1 MNRGPIATWL
11 HYNLFRTKR
20 DAVLTVVF
28 GALAVWLLY
37 KTINFIFVTGR
48 WTIIE
53 VNLRLLMIGR
63 YPEVHELRLA
73 VTVVVLAAWG
83 GLLAGFLRGRQV
95 RAGRLTAADSKLTA
109 TRVLDLVERLWLP
122 LAVVLLLLLLAGTSG
137 PWITAGLAA
146 VAAIV
151 GRLIGPFFGR
161 IRMNAAAAAVTVV
174 VFAAIPIGMYY
185 YVVTAVGF
193 DEWGG
198 FMLNLFLAVCSIV
211 LCYPLGV
218 LLALGRRSGLPLV
231 RLVCTTY
238 IELIR
243 GAPLFVLL
251 LLANVALGFF
261 VPDTLAPATST
272 RAIVVFTL
280 FTAAYMAEIIRGGL
294 QSIPRG
300 QIEAAK
306 AVGLSPIRQ
315 TGYIV
320 LPQALRNVIPAQ
332 IGQLISL
339 FKDTTLAGIA
349 MGLFELL
356 QVSSAI
362 TAQPRLPGAGPDRR
376 DADVRR
382 TDVLGGVLHDEP
394 REPAAREATGSRN
407 PMSDQTPSDDR
418 TPATR
423 RSSPMQRRSRP
434 RVMIE
439 IEARR
444 QALRRLPGA
453 EGHQPERRHPRGGRR
468 HRAVGLRQV
477 DADPLHQPPRGARRR
492 PHRRRRHRAV
502 QRHPQHP
509 GDPPRDR
516 HGLPELQPLSAPE
529 RARQHHLGAPQGAT
543 DAQGEGG
550 STRHGAARDGAR
562 SPSRPAST
570 RGSSRAA
577 SSSGW
582 RSPARWR

>member
-1 MNRGPIATWL
+1 MSTWL
-11 HYNLFRTKR
+11 RHNLFRTKR
-20 DAVLTVVF
+20 DAILTVVF
-28 GALAVWLLY
+28 GAMAIWLLY
-37 KTINFIFVTGR
+37 KSINFVFVTGR

-83 GLLAGFLRGRQV
+83 GLIAGFLRGRQV
-95 RAGRLTAADSKLTA
+95 RAGRLTADDSKLTA
-109 TRVLDLVERLWLP
+109 ARLLDLVERLWLP
-122 LAVVLLLLLLAGTSG
+122 LAVVLLLLVLAGTSG
-137 PWITAGLAA
+137 PWIIAGLAA

-161 IRMNAAAAAVTVV
+161 LRMGTAAAAVTIIVL
-174 VFAAIPIGMYY
+174 AAIPLGMYY

-193 DEWGG
+193 DDWGG
-198 FMLNLFLAVCSIV
+198 FMLNLFLAVCAIV

-238 IELIR
+238 IELLR

-272 RAIVVFTL
+272 RAVVVFTF

-315 TGYIV
+315 MGYIV

-356 QVSSAI
+356 QVSGAI
-362 TAQPRLPGAGPDRR
+362 AAQPAFQGQRLIAETLTFAALMFWTVSYTMSRESQR
-376 DADVRR
+376 LEKK
-382 TDVLGGVLHDEP
+382 LG
-394 REPAAREATGSRN
+394 
-407 PMSDQTPSDDR
+407 
-418 TPATR
+418 
-423 RSSPMQRRSRP
+423 
-434 RVMIE
+434 
-439 IEARR
+439 
-444 QALRRLPGA
+444 
-453 EGHQPERRHPRGGRR
+453 
-468 HRAVGLRQV
+468 VGIR
-477 DADPLHQPPRGARRR
+477 
-492 PHRRRRHRAV
+492 
-502 QRHPQHP
+502 
-509 GDPPRDR
+509 
-516 HGLPELQPLSAPE
+516 
-529 RARQHHLGAPQGAT
+529 
-543 DAQGEGG
+543 
-550 STRHGAARDGAR
+550 
-562 SPSRPAST
+562 
-570 RGSSRAA
+570 
-577 SSSGW
+577 
-582 RSPARWR
+582 